1 MDLDEQL
8 IKKNKTK
15 QYDMKIIESKAVNTL
30 LIIKSCLEPNF
41 TKKRLTRND
50 PIQPIE

>member
-15 QYDMKIIESKAVNTL
+15 QYDMKIIQSNAVNTL
-30 LIIKSCLEPNF
+30 LIIKSF
-41 TKKRLTRND
+41 FGTKFHEETVNKK
-50 PIQPIE
+50 